1 MTLEDLGNL
10 GEFLA
15 ALGVLVTLIYLA
27 IQIRQNTHATRA
39 STALEAT
46 RDQSAAM
53 YQLNSDAELNRIF
66 YQGCRDFE
74 SLSREEQRRFATY
87 MTSTLRSLENILY
100 QTEHGTLD
108 REAWVGIRE
117 QIKYVFSQPGT
128 IVWWKRAQ
136 NLFNPQLRQ
145 FVERE
150 FL

>member
-1 MTLEDLGNL
+1 MSLEDLGNL

-15 ALGVLVTLIYLA
+15 AVGVLVTLVYLA
-27 IQIRQNTHATRA
+27 IQIRQNTRA
-39 STALEAT
+39 MRTAAFHEAI

-66 YQGCRDFE
+66 YEGCRDLK

-117 QIKYVFSQPGT
+117 KIKYVFSQPGT

-136 NLFNPQLRQ
+136 NLFNPELRQ
-145 FVERE
+145 FFDRE